1 MKYSENRELRV
12 IEIPYGDLGWGV
24 VPENR
29 EEIISDIQLW
39 DSMYRELDDYR
50 ICGVYGKAGIP
61 YDIDVMVYEEME
73 GLEVYES
80 MTKTVSDMVKQ
91 ALDEEKNVVVTGGY
105 CKDAVGVAGGIRR
118 AYGED
123 KKVGII
129 WLDAH
134 SDMNRPA
141 TTSTGMLGGM
151 PLSTIVGVDL
161 ENWRKLAGID
171 TPFNSS
177 NVILS
182 DYRVKDAGADSN
194 IVRTDINII
203 ESDQIG
209 DFDGWKKRVDE
220 LAEKVDIIYL
230 HVDIDVLDGKFAP
243 DHVTLADQG
252 PDIATISQIIR
263 IVMETGKV
271 AVFFMADVFFDTDVP
286 GKEISTLSAMRL
298 IGAALESWKRRPYV
312 SEK

>member
-1 MKYSENRELRV
+1 MKYAESRALRV

-24 VPENR
+24 APENR
-29 EEIISDIQLW
+29 EEIVSDIQLW
-39 DSMYRELDDYR
+39 NDMYRELDDYK
-50 ICGVYGKAGIP
+50 ICGVYGKAEIP
-61 YDIDVMVYEEME
+61 YDIEVLEYEVVE

-80 MTKTVSDMVKQ
+80 MTKTVSDMVKSG
-91 ALDEEKNVVVTGGY
+91 LDEERSVIVTGGY
-105 CKDAVGVAGGIRR
+105 CKDAVGIAGGIRR
-118 AYGED
+118 SYGED
-123 KKVGII
+123 KKIGIV

-161 ENWRKLAGID
+161 EHWRKLAGINI
-171 TPFNSS
+171 PFDSS

-194 IVRTDINII
+194 IAGTNINIVD
-203 ESDQIG
+203 SSRIG
-209 DFDGWKKRVDE
+209 DFAGWRE
-220 LAEKVDIIYL
+220 RIAAFSEKVDVIYL
-230 HVDIDVLDGKFAP
+230 HVDIDVLDGKYAP

-252 PDIATISQIIR
+252 PDIATISEIIR
-263 IVMETGKV
+263 MVMATGKV
-271 AVFFMADVFFDTDVP
+271 AVFFMADVFFDTDAP

-298 IGAALESWKRRPYV
+298 IGAGLEAWKKRPYAND
-312 SEK
+312 K